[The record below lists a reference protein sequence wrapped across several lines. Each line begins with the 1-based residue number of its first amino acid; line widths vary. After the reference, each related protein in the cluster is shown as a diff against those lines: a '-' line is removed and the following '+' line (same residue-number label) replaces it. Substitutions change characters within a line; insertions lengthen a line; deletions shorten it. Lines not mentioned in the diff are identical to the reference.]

1 MARSPRQ
8 SRRLVLVATGA
19 TLVALAAALAPAAL
33 GAPAVSQDPRISGTA
48 RVGET
53 LRTTD
58 GVWDVQGTLAI
69 SYEWQRCAPGG
80 AYGNDCRA
88 IPNATGE
95 TYLVRSADVGSRLR
109 AVVIATSAEEYY
121 AGTTRAPSGRS
132 SVVKPRPTTGGNDT
146 INGGG
151 RNDSLSGGA
160 GHDSVNGAGGN
171 DTISGGTGNDTLNG
185 GPGNDRIQGGSGN
198 DSINGEAGN
207 DTLTGGSGRDSI
219 SGGEGDDTID
229 ARDGVADLINC
240 GAGHDIALI
249 DSRDVVRPGCESVRA
264 VL

>member
-1 MARSPRQ
+1 MGRSPRQ
-8 SRRLVLVATGA
+8 SRRLVLVASGA

-33 GAPAVSQDPRISGTA
+33 GAPAVSEDPRISGTA
-48 RVGET
+48 RVGER

-95 TYLVRSADVGSRLR
+95 TYVVRSADVGSRLR

-160 GHDSVNGAGGN
+160 GNDSVNGAGGN
-171 DTISGGTGNDTLNG
+171 DTMSGGTGHDTLSG

-207 DTLTGGSGRDSI
+207 DVLTGGAGRDSI
-219 SGGEGDDTID
+219 SGGPGDDTID
-229 ARDGVADLINC
+229 TRDGVADLINC

-249 DSRDVVRPGCESVRA
+249 DGRDIVRPGCESVRA

>member
-1 MARSPRQ
+1 MGRSPRQ
-8 SRRLVLVATGA
+8 SRRLTLVVTGA

-33 GAPAVSQDPRISGTA
+33 GAPVATQDPRISGTA

-53 LRTTD
+53 LATTD
-58 GVWDVQGTLAI
+58 GVWDATDTIAL

-88 IPNATGE
+88 IPGATGQ
-95 TYLVRSADVGSRLR
+95 TYVVRSADVGSRLR
-109 AVVIATSAEEYY
+109 SDDIATSAAEYY

-132 SVVKPRPTTGGNDT
+132 SIVKPRPTTGGNDT

-151 RNDSLSGGA
+151 LNDSLSGGA
-160 GHDSVNGAGGN
+160 GHDTVNGAGGN
-171 DTISGGTGNDTLNG
+171 DSLSGGAGNDTLNG

-198 DSINGEAGN
+198 DSINGEAG
-207 DTLTGGSGRDSI
+207 DDVLTGGAGRDTI
-219 SGGEGDDTID
+219 SGGTGNDTID

-240 GAGHDIALI
+240 GAGHDIALV
-249 DSRDVVRPGCESVRA
+249 DGRDIVRPGCESVRM

>member
-1 MARSPRQ
+1 MGRSPRQ

-19 TLVALAAALAPAAL
+19 ALVALAAALAPVAL
-33 GAPAVSQDPRISGTA
+33 GAPAVAQDPHISGTA
-48 RVGET
+48 RVGAT
-53 LRTTD
+53 LTTTD
-58 GVWDVQGTLAI
+58 GVWDVQGTLSI

-88 IPNATGE
+88 IPGASSAT
-95 TYLVRSADVGSRLR
+95 YVVRSADVGSRLR

-132 SVVKPRPTTGGNDT
+132 SVVKPHPTTGGNDT

-151 RNDSLSGGA
+151 RNDILQGGA
-160 GHDSVNGAGGN
+160 GNDSVNGAGGN

-185 GPGNDRIQGGSGN
+185 GAGNDRIQGGPGN
-198 DSINGEAGN
+198 DSINGEAGD
-207 DTLTGGSGRDSI
+207 DTLTGGPGRDTI
-219 SGGEGDDTID
+219 SGGVGNDTVD
-229 ARDGVADLINC
+229 TRDGVADLVNC
-240 GAGHDIALI
+240 GAGRDIALV
-249 DSRDVVRPGCESVRA
+249 DGRDIVRPGCESVRM